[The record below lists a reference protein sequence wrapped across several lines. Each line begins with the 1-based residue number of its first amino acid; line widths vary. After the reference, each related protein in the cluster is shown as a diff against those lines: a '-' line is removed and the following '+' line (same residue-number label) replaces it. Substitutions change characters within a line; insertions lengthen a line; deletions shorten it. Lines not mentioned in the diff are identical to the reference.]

1 MYYGPETVVAGRV
14 MLQAG
19 INSVLNFSLVEESE
33 LNSDVY
39 RVLEEESFKLRPEG
53 EVSIIKETRRRDLQ

>member
-53 EVSIIKETRRRDLQ
+53 